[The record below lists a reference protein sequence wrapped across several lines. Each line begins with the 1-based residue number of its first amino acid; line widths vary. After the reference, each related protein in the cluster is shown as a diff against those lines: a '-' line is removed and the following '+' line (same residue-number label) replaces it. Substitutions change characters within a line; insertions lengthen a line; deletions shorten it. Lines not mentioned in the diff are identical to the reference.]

1 MIEYVVFLGQM
12 DLNDHKI
19 QNVGSLLYLYLNP
32 VKQFQKKMWGFY
44 SRQKKSLGI
53 QATILEL
60 IIRKYLLDSEKYNKC
75 REQHQN

>member
-32 VKQFQKKMWGFY
+32 VKQFQKKNVGVLFTPKEVFGNTSY
-44 SRQKKSLGI
+44 HFG
-53 QATILEL
+53 T
-60 IIRKYLLDSEKYNKC
+60 N
-75 REQHQN
+75 H